1 MKQLLFIII
10 ILSSLTTLAH
20 DETKPTDKFTISG
33 LVKNKLTLTT
43 TDLLKMPQQTI
54 GDITIKNHRGEEK
67 GTATGMKGILLKTLL
82 DSAAISIEKPKDY
95 SSIYIVLT
103 ASDGYKN
110 VYSWNELFN
119 NELGKHVFIITEKD
133 GKTLRDMDSRIIVIS
148 TGDVNSGRRY
158 LKTLQSVEV
167 KKAD

>member
-1 MKQLLFIII
+1 MKHLLLIII

-33 LVKNKLTLTT
+33 LVKYKRTFTT
-43 TDLLKMPQQTI
+43 ADLLKMPQQPV
-54 GDITIKNHRGEEK
+54 GDIIIKNHRGEDK
-67 GTATGMKGILLKTLL
+67 GKATDMKGILLKTLL
-82 DSAAISIEKPKDY
+82 DSAAISMEKPKDY

-119 NELGKHVFIITEKD
+119 NELGNHVFIITEKD

-148 TGDVNSGRRY
+148 TGDINTGRRHF
-158 LKTLQSVEV
+158 KGLQAIEV